1 MKNGQEV
8 MFRGNANSGSFKSNA
23 VFIEEKG
30 MLCGDLVY
38 KIKHKGEEWLVKSHE
53 VKTEFDVA
61 RDWKNEM
68 IKAAPC
74 KSKKEMAEK
83 LKISV
88 QNLNKRLAFCAIDFN
103 GLKPKK

>member
-1 MKNGQEV
+1 MKNGQEIL
-8 MFRGNANSGSFKSNA
+8 FRGKTNGGSFKPNA
-23 VFIEEKG
+23 IFLEEKG

-38 KIKHKGEEWLVKSHE
+38 KIKHHGEEWLVKSHE
-53 VKTEFDVA
+53 VKTEGDVA

-74 KSKKEMAEK
+74 KSKKEMADK

-88 QNLNKRLAFCAIDFN
+88 TCLNKRLAFCAIDFN

>member
-1 MKNGQEV
+1 
-8 MFRGNANSGSFKSNA
+8 MFRGKTNGGSFNANA
-23 VFIEEKG
+23 VFLEEKG

-38 KIKHKGEEWLVKSHE
+38 KIRFKCEDWLVKSHE
-53 VKTEFDVA
+53 VKTESDVA

-68 IKAAPC
+68 IKSAPC
-74 KSKKEMAEK
+74 KSKKEMADK

-88 QNLNKRLAFCAIDFN
+88 TCLNKRLAFCAIDFN